1 MPKAVVCR
9 ELGPPERLR
18 LETFASVPL
27 APGQV
32 RVAIQ
37 AAGINFPD
45 ILMAAGEY
53 QLKPELP
60 FTPGVEAAGDVIEVD
75 GAADGVAVGDRVIV
89 KMRYGAYAD
98 EAVVAPSQLTPLP
111 STFDYAEGAT
121 FLAGH
126 STAYHALIDR
136 GQIRPGEVLLVHGAG
151 GGVGLA
157 AVEIG
162 KLLGA
167 SVIAAASSE
176 EKLAVAQARGADHP
190 VLYGREPF
198 RDAVKRITDGRG
210 ADVVFDPVGG
220 EIFEDSLRCIA
231 WGARILVIG
240 FTGGIG
246 LARTNLLDQGRERAR
261 RPRWRG
267 GAEKSSACRSAD
279 QGVAGLGGGRKDPP
293 PHLAPAA
300 AGRLCAG
307 NAALDRPQGHR
318 TRGVDD
324 AVVCPSCPAKAGHPV
339 LRGFSI
345 QSLPSVITGSPL
357 SRVMTA

>member
-9 ELGPPERLR
+9 ELGPPERLH

-27 APGQV
+27 KPGEV
-32 RVAIQ
+32 RVAVH

-60 FTPGVEAAGDVIEVD
+60 FTPGVEAAGEVTEVN
-75 GAADGVAVGDRVIV
+75 GVAGFAVGDRVIV
-89 KMRYGAYAD
+89 KMRHGAYAD

-111 STFDYAEGAT
+111 SSFDYAEGAT
-121 FLAGH
+121 FLAAHG
-126 STAYHALIDR
+126 TAYHALFDR
-136 GQIRPGEVLLVHGAG
+136 GQLQRGEVLLVHGAG

-167 SVIAAASSE
+167 TVIAAASSE
-176 EKLAVAQARGADHP
+176 EKLAVARAKGADHG

-220 EIFEDSLRCIA
+220 AVFEDSLRCIA
-231 WGARILVIG
+231 WGARILLIG

-246 LARTNLLDQGRERAR
+246 LARTNLLMIKGASVLGVRAGEAVRKNPALGEVRIEALLQWAGEGKIRPHISHRLPLQDYAQAMRLLTDRKAIGR
-261 RPRWRG
+261 
-267 GAEKSSACRSAD
+267 
-279 QGVAGLGGGRKDPP
+279 VALMMR
-293 PHLAPAA
+293 
-300 AGRLCAG
+300 
-307 NAALDRPQGHR
+307 
-318 TRGVDD
+318 
-324 AVVCPSCPAKAGHPV
+324 
-339 LRGFSI
+339 
-345 QSLPSVITGSPL
+345 
-357 SRVMTA
+357 

>member
-27 APGQV
+27 QPGEV
-32 RVAIQ
+32 RVAVH

-60 FTPGVEAAGDVIEVD
+60 FTPGVEAAGEVSEVS
-75 GAADGVAVGDRVIV
+75 GGVAGVAVGDKVIV
-89 KMRYGAYAD
+89 KMRHGAYAD

-111 STFDYAEGAT
+111 SNFDYAEGAT
-121 FLAGH
+121 FLAAHG
-126 STAYHALIDR
+126 TAYHALIDR
-136 GQIRPGEVLLVHGAG
+136 GQVQANEVLLVHGAG

-157 AVEIG
+157 AVEMG
-162 KLLGA
+162 KMLGA
-167 SVIAAASSE
+167 TVIAAASSE
-176 EKLAVAQARGADHP
+176 EKLAVAQARGADHL

-220 EIFEDSLRCIA
+220 EIFENSLRCIA

-246 LARTNLLDQGRERAR
+246 LARTNLLLIKGASVLGVRAGEAVRRTPALGEVRIKALTEWAEAGKIRPNVSHRLPLEKYAQGMRLLIDRKAIGR
-261 RPRWRG
+261 
-267 GAEKSSACRSAD
+267 
-279 QGVAGLGGGRKDPP
+279 VALMMR
-293 PHLAPAA
+293 
-300 AGRLCAG
+300 
-307 NAALDRPQGHR
+307 
-318 TRGVDD
+318 
-324 AVVCPSCPAKAGHPV
+324 
-339 LRGFSI
+339 
-345 QSLPSVITGSPL
+345 
-357 SRVMTA
+357 